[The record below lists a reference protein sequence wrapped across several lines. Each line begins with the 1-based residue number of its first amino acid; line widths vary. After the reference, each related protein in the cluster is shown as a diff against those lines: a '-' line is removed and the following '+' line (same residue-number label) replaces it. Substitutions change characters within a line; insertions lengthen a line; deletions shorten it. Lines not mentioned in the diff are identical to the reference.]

1 MESSN
6 TALLIIDMINA
17 FNFEHGN
24 ILAEKAL
31 IIAEQIQQLKK
42 QCKQENIPI
51 IYINDHYNLWQA
63 ELNKVIDYCR
73 NEKSELFIDKIKPDD
88 TDYFLIK
95 PRHSAFYG
103 TALYTLLHQ
112 LHVKNLILTGIA
124 GNICVLFTANDA
136 YMREYPLLIPDNC
149 IASVDD
155 EDNKYALRMMKNVMN
170 AKIFTFKKN
179 TIISSLSSS

>member
-1 MESSN
+1 MEASN
-6 TALLIIDMINA
+6 TALLIIDMIND
-17 FNFEHGN
+17 FNFDHGN

-31 IIAEQIQQLKK
+31 IIAEQIQLLKN
-42 QCKQENIPI
+42 QCQKENIPI

-63 ELNKVIDYCR
+63 ELNKVVEYCS
-73 NEKSELFIDKIKPDD
+73 NEKSDQVIDKIKPNDS
-88 TDYFLIK
+88 DYFLIK

-103 TALYTLLHQ
+103 TALYTLLNQ
-112 LHVKNLILTGIA
+112 LQVKKLILTGIA

-155 EDNKYALRMMKNVMN
+155 KDNQYAIRMMKNVMS
-170 AKIFTFKKN
+170 AKIFTFKEN
-179 TIISSLSSS
+179 TSISNLSSS